1 MIEEGAELRFVT
13 KTTNNGKTFRKK
25 RLIHSKHLN
34 LIMEKYHNKKKD
46 HYENDFDI
54 KKTNNPRLK

>member
-1 MIEEGAELRFVT
+1 
-13 KTTNNGKTFRKK
+13 
-25 RLIHSKHLN
+25 
-34 LIMEKYHNKKKD
+34 MEKYHNKKKKKD